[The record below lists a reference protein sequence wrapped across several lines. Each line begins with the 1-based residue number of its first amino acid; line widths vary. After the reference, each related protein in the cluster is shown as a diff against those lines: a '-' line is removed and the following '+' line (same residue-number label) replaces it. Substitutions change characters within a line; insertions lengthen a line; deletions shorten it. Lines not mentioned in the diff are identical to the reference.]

1 MNKQL
6 LNRAKYIDEPFVRH
20 RLEQLYPNS
29 RFSLGD
35 VESDCE
41 YADVEMTTQAG
52 VSYKID
58 VKRPLPKYLN
68 SPNFTFVFY
77 NRGKSYPLDGNGFIA
92 FIDDKTGDIY
102 LVSYL
107 KMQHY
112 ISTSPN
118 ISNTSGIKYIILSK
132 QFLANDKNT
141 IIKGNKSSSDFLIK
155 NSNPEDF
162 CF

>member
-1 MNKQL
+1 MNKF

-20 RLEQLYPNS
+20 RLEQFYPNS
-29 RFSLGD
+29 RFALGD
-35 VESDCE
+35 VESDWE
-41 YADVEMTTQAG
+41 HTDIEITTQTG
-52 VSYKID
+52 VNYKID
-58 VKRPLPKYLN
+58 VKRSLPKYLD
-68 SPNFTFVFY
+68 SPNFIFVFY

-102 LVSYL
+102 LVSYT
-107 KMQHY
+107 KMKNY
-112 ISTSPN
+112 IDKFPN
-118 ISNTSGIKYIILSK
+118 ITNIPGIKYIILSK
-132 QFLANDKNT
+132 QFLATDKNT

>member
-1 MNKQL
+1 MNKF

-35 VESDCE
+35 IESDWE
-41 YADVEMTTQAG
+41 HADVEMTTQSG

-68 SPNFTFVFY
+68 SPNFTFIFY
-77 NRGKSYPLDGNGFIA
+77 KNDKVYPLDGNGYIA

-102 LVSYL
+102 LVSYS
-107 KMQHY
+107 KMKNY
-112 ISTSPN
+112 ISKFPN
-118 ISNTSGIKYIILSK
+118 IKNIPGIKYIILSK
-132 QFLANDKNT
+132 QFLVTDNNT

>member
-1 MNKQL
+1 MNKF

-35 VESDCE
+35 VESDWE
-41 YADVEMTTQAG
+41 HADVEMTTQAG

-58 VKRPLPKYLN
+58 VKRPLPKYFN
-68 SPNFTFVFY
+68 SPNFTFIFY
-77 NRGKSYPLDGNGFIA
+77 KNDKVYPLDGNGYIA

-107 KMQHY
+107 KMKNY
-112 ISTSPN
+112 IDKFPN
-118 ISNTSGIKYIILSK
+118 RTNIPGIKYIILSK
-132 QFLANDKNT
+132 QFLTNDKNT

>member
-1 MNKQL
+1 MNKF

-35 VESDCE
+35 VESDWE
-41 YADVEMTTQAG
+41 HADIEMTTQSG

-58 VKRPLPKYLN
+58 VKRPLPKYFN
-68 SPNFTFVFY
+68 SPNFTFIFY
-77 NRGKSYPLDGNGFIA
+77 KNDKVYPLDGNGYIA

-102 LVSYL
+102 LVSYS
-107 KMQHY
+107 KMKNY
-112 ISTSPN
+112 IDKFPN
-118 ISNTSGIKYIILSK
+118 ITNIPGIKYIILSK
-132 QFLANDKNT
+132 QFLATDKNT
-141 IIKGNKSSSDFLIK
+141 IIRGNKSSSDFLIK